1 MYINISLTKEVLIPP
16 TQLTAALAGGI
27 ISQDEHDKMLA
38 EYNGR
43 QAERDAA
50 EQAETFMRE
59 VEAAP
64 LAQKKKLIKNKAMDL
79 WVNAALSEDNFE
91 SRAIRRKAS
100 QLTYALRGTGGISF

>member
-1 MYINISLTKEVLIPP
+1 MTPQ
-16 TQLTAALAGGI
+16 QLAAALSAGI
-27 ISQDEHDKMLA
+27 IDQAEHDQHLA
-38 EYNGR
+38 TWTAN
-43 QAERDAA
+43 QAERDNA
-50 EQAETFMRE
+50 EQAEAFMKE

-79 WVNAALSEDNFE
+79 RVNAALSEDNFE

>member
-1 MYINISLTKEVLIPP
+1 MTPQ
-16 TQLTAALAGGI
+16 QLAAALSAGI
-27 ISQDEHDKMLA
+27 IDQAQHDQHLA
-38 EYNGR
+38 TWTAN
-43 QAERDAA
+43 QAERDNA
-50 EQAETFMRE
+50 EQAEAFMKE

-79 WVNAALSEDNFE
+79 RVNAALSEDNFE

>member
-1 MYINISLTKEVLIPP
+1 MTPQ
-16 TQLTAALAGGI
+16 QLAAALNAGI
-27 ISQDEHDKMLA
+27 IDQAIHDAMVA
-38 EYNGR
+38 QWNAN
-43 QAERDAA
+43 QAERDNA
-50 EQAETFMRE
+50 EEAEAFMRE

-79 WVNAALSEDNFE
+79 RVNAALSEDNFE